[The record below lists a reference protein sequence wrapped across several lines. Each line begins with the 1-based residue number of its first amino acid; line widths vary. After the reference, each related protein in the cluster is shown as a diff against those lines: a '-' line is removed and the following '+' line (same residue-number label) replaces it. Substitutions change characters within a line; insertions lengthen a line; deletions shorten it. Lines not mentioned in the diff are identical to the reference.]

1 MWLLFARAQPS
12 NAPYWPG
19 RRWLAVVDA
28 VTWPAALAIALH
40 AAPLDGGIVQSVL
53 LALCSLSAIRRCAL
67 AIWRN
72 ERYRFTTWQLGR
84 PLALLMALGALL
96 KLAA

>member
-1 MWLLFARAQPS
+1 VDALA
-12 NAPYWPG
+12 WPG
-19 RRWLAVVDA
+19 
-28 VTWPAALAIALH
+28 ALAIGLR

-53 LALCSLSAIRRCAL
+53 LGLCALMAIRRCAR

-84 PLALLMALGALL
+84 PLALLAALGALL